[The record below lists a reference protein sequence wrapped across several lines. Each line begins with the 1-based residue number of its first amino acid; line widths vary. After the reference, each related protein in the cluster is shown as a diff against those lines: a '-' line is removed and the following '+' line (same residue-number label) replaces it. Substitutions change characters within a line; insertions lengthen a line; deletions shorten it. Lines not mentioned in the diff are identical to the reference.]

1 MKRHI
6 QVSLVIP
13 TYNRLMKLFR
23 LLKSLNRLTPLPDE
37 VIIIDDHSMDQ
48 TPELLQRWKDL
59 DNRICKKIVLK
70 DQNKGPAHSRNI
82 GIELASNKLV
92 AFVDDDVVIKSDWVE
107 KITSPLSTAH
117 KSLVGVGGVVKAFKK
132 HIISQY
138 YVIHNILEAPI
149 QLNYLPSVN
158 CCFKKEHLM
167 EVGGFDDNFLF
178 AGGEDTDLCL
188 RLKKRGF
195 FFDKVQDAIVYHD
208 FSPNFIDFC
217 QTWLRYGKGTHLA
230 IHNLRRDSPD

>member
-1 MKRHI
+1 M
-6 QVSLVIP
+6 
-13 TYNRLMKLFR
+13 NLFR
-23 LLKSLNRLTPLPDE
+23 LLKSLNKLTPLPDE
-37 VIIIDDHSMDQ
+37 VIIIDDRSTDQ
-48 TPELLQRWKDL
+48 TPDLLRRWKDL
-59 DNRICKKIVLK
+59 DNGICKKIVLK
-70 DQNKGPAHSRNI
+70 NQNKGPAHSRNI

-92 AFVDDDVVIKSDWVE
+92 AFVDDDVVIKSDWIE
-107 KITSPLSTAH
+107 KITSPLINTH

-132 HIISQY
+132 HVISQY

-149 QLNYLPSVN
+149 QLNYLPTVN
-158 CCFKKEHLM
+158 CCFKKKHLM
-167 EVGGFDDNFLF
+167 AVGGFDEKFLF

-188 RLKKRGF
+188 RLKKMGF

-230 IHNLRRDSPD
+230 IHNLRSDLSD

>member
-1 MKRHI
+1 
-6 QVSLVIP
+6 
-13 TYNRLMKLFR
+13 MKLFR
-23 LLKSLNRLTPLPDE
+23 LLKSLKRLIPLPDE
-37 VIIIDDHSMDQ
+37 VIIIDDRSTDQ
-48 TPELLQRWKDL
+48 TPELLERWKDL
-59 DNRICKKIVLK
+59 DNGICKKIVLK
-70 DQNKGPAHSRNI
+70 DQNKGLAHSRNI
-82 GIELASNKLV
+82 GIELTSNKLV
-92 AFVDDDVVIKSDWVE
+92 AFVDDNVVVKSNWVE
-107 KITSPLSTAH
+107 KITSPLSNTH

-132 HIISQY
+132 HIISRY

-149 QLNYLPSVN
+149 QLNYLPTVN

-188 RLKKRGF
+188 RLKKQVF

-217 QTWLRYGKGTHLA
+217 QTWFRYGKGTCLA
-230 IHNLRRDSPD
+230 IHNLRRGSHD